1 MWQSRRHMGLHLQYK
16 LPLTKQPRW
25 IVRYEQWQGD
35 MTSFNPWKF
44 SISQNAIQT
53 EYVTYW
59 KVKAFANDVECLFH
73 FQFTPF
79 MCSQSLLQ
87 NHTNYECSLR
97 SKVKY
102 ILHKDVSRWRTWKHK
117 GKRKNL
123 VNETVE
129 YCHQWHK
136 NFVWDTL
143 QLLWHWFLNKFWLQE
158 VLQANTQKY
167 TTFI

>member
-1 MWQSRRHMGLHLQYK
+1 MNNDKVIWQVLIHENFQSPRH
-16 LPLTKQPRW
+16 
-25 IVRYEQWQGD
+25 
-35 MTSFNPWKF
+35 
-44 SISQNAIQT
+44 AIQT

-59 KVKAFANDVECLFH
+59 KVEAFANDVECLFH

-143 QLLWHWFLNKFWLQE
+143 QLLWHWFLNKFRLQE
-158 VLQANTQKY
+158 VLQSKHTEIYHVYLKHQDRWNQVH
-167 TTFI
+167 TTRLPLQI